1 MTPAGAVPRRPDA
14 RRCDGAPVPVPAA
27 LTGGRG
33 GGYRRDPGGLLV
45 AAVPA
50 VAVAVTVVNW
60 LLAHRRVLIALGDLA
75 LFAGG
80 LLPHRK
86 RERARW
92 EAARTRGLRYGLA
105 QPDALHHTRFE
116 DAVRELMHRDGC
128 RDATRVG
135 AGGDL
140 GADVKATEPYGRRW
154 VIQCK
159 HRRDGLSGSAVGT
172 PDFQVLNGT
181 ARQVH
186 GADIAVI
193 VTNGRVTAPAVT
205 FARQQRLHVVDRH
218 TLGTWA
224 AGQAP
229 CGNYSQPYHHLA
241 DPLRPPEHRGPT
253 RDRQALHRTDR
264 DMAGPVDADHP
275 PRITC

>member
-1 MTPAGAVPRRPDA
+1 M
-14 RRCDGAPVPVPAA
+14 
-27 LTGGRG
+27 
-33 GGYRRDPGGLLV
+33 
-45 AAVPA
+45 AAVLA

-60 LLAHRRVLIALGDLA
+60 LRAHRWVLIALGDLA

-105 QPDALHHTRFE
+105 QLDALHQTRFE

-128 RDATRVG
+128 RDANRV
-135 AGGDL
+135 GGDL

-181 ARQVH
+181 TPRS
-186 GADIAVI
+186 
-193 VTNGRVTAPAVT
+193 TAPT
-205 FARQQRLHVVDRH
+205 SR
-218 TLGTWA
+218 
-224 AGQAP
+224 
-229 CGNYSQPYHHLA
+229 
-241 DPLRPPEHRGPT
+241 
-253 RDRQALHRTDR
+253 
-264 DMAGPVDADHP
+264 
-275 PRITC
+275 